1 MDYGENGRTNIGNRN
16 QTWMR
21 NPREA
26 EQFGITKKIL
36 QGARVGEGCRR
47 LAARDMFEIAI
58 PFFQVLPSC
67 DTARS

>member
-1 MDYGENGRTNIGNRN
+1 
-16 QTWMR
+16 MR